1 MHLFY
6 LCREEV
12 DSLAR
17 LVRLAVAAGPGDE
30 PGFTPQEL
38 NLRTA
43 LEALEDPKLSEL
55 LAGARIAPDRYEVGL
70 ADEDYRE
77 GLLELET
84 RDTSYLIEQLMGLYP
99 QLPLFFRHLEFPS
112 GL

>member
-17 LVRLAVAAGPGDE
+17 LVRLAMEAGPRRE
-30 PGFTPQEL
+30 VGFTPQEL
-38 NLRTA
+38 NLRAA

-55 LAGARIAPDRYEVGL
+55 LAGARIAPDRYEAGL

-77 GLLELET
+77 KVLELET
-84 RDTSYLIEQLMGLYP
+84 RDTSYLIDQLMGSYT
-99 QLPLFFRHLEFPS
+99 QLPLFFKHLEF
-112 GL
+112 